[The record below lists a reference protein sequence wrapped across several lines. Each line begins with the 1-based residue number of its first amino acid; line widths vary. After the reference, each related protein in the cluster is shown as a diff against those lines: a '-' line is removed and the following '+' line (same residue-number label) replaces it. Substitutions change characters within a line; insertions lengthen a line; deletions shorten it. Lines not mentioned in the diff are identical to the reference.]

1 MQEGADEGPGNAA
14 DILSPSS
21 LRVLVCD
28 SKASARQDLV
38 RLLRECSYQVWRAAA
53 PEAARRRGFKAL
65 QRGWLTEGPV
75 SCRSWT

>member
-1 MQEGADEGPGNAA
+1 MQDGTVAGGLGNAA

-38 RLLRECSYQVWRAAA
+38 RLLRECSYQVRPALGCASNTGVDLQPKGVAATM
-53 PEAARRRGFKAL
+53 EH
-65 QRGWLTEGPV
+65 
-75 SCRSWT
+75 